1 MGLFDHLF
9 LYVFP
14 WSNFIFKQMN
24 LWKNYKDV
32 LHKTFPL
39 HNKAGSVWANWESK
53 GTSLTAKTYTN
64 KHFIKSREVEIWDDK
79 SCIYN
84 NIIYPKTGSNLPC
97 FGMDLMGFFQK
108 KVIIVFDFQ
117 HPKEKYPFSVEGL
130 PKSEGDYRFFEP
142 GNHFSDNIYI
152 AKCTMDEVDEHLEM
166 FTTYLTKYK
175 EMVELEKPTGI
186 ETSEYKDFDAY
197 MTKLDPVAGY
207 LSGKFGKEKAE
218 SLVND
223 FLFTYG

>member
-1 MGLFDHLF
+1 
-9 LYVFP
+9 
-14 WSNFIFKQMN
+14 MN

-32 LHKTFPL
+32 LHNTFPL
-39 HNKAGSVWANWESK
+39 HNGVDSVWANWESK
-53 GTSLTAKTYTN
+53 GTNLLAKTYTTEY
-64 KHFIKSREVEIWDDK
+64 FIKSREVEIWSDK
-79 SCIYN
+79 TCIYN

-97 FGMDLMGFFQK
+97 FGMDLMGFNEK
-108 KVIIVFDFQ
+108 RVIIVFDFQ

-130 PKSEGDYRFFEP
+130 PISDGDYRFFEP

-152 AKCTMDEVDEHLEM
+152 AKCTMNEVDDHLEM
-166 FTTYLTKYK
+166 FKTYLTKYK
-175 EMVELEKPTGI
+175 EMVELKKPTGKD
-186 ETSEYKDFDAY
+186 TSEYKDFDAY

-207 LSGKFGKEKAE
+207 LAGKFGKENAE